1 MSNEKEPK
9 IVVSGSLIPSTV
21 DTPLDARMRIST
33 LDDIDKI
40 EMPYVGMI
48 FFVIEESKHYVV
60 KSLKDSVV
68 NTLELKNM
76 LINEYEE
83 LVDLTGY
90 ATEDF
95 VRETISR
102 IEIDGDII
110 GMPGENGKS
119 AFEIAVDNGFEG
131 TEKEWL
137 ESLKGPQGEMGP
149 QGPAGDSA
157 YDIVKKYMA
166 YEGTVDDWI
175 KELKGD
181 TGEQGP
187 QGEMGPQGPAGE
199 QGPQGEMGP
208 QGPAGEQGPQGEMGP
223 QGPAGEQGPEGKSAL
238 DLAVEYNGF
247 QGDVYEWLD
256 SLHGPQGPAGE
267 QGPQG
272 EMGPVGPM
280 GPQGPAG
287 EQGPRGFSAYQAW
300 RTIEG
305 NENCSVEEFI
315 ESLKGPAGEQ
325 GPQGEMGP
333 AGPMGPQGPAGPMGP
348 QGPAGEQG
356 PKGDK
361 GEDGTSVKIL
371 GSVKVEQELEN
382 IEGEKIGDGYVNEE
396 NGHLFVF
403 NGESFIDVGEVRG
416 PQGPAGEQGPR
427 GFSAYQAW
435 KTIEGNE
442 NGSVEE
448 FIESLKGPMGSQGPA
463 GEQGPQGEMGPVGPQ
478 GPEGPMGPQGPAGE
492 NGYIPVKGVDY
503 FTPEELN
510 ELLYD
515 DTEIRNM
522 IDEEKPYLMDISAY
536 PTSKFLFAC
545 GLPMYVDI
553 NTGYKYSKELPEDE
567 IVCSYMWNEQL
578 EYIHIPSTEA
588 KKLMIFGG
596 YGPNNVNV
604 KRSLP
609 CTKIV
614 ANGVNIKGLCGGNYF
629 EGMVGRAELIVKNC
643 VMAQIIGGG
652 WCGATVNGKPSRVN
666 VVYDVFIDCE
676 NMSGCSLLFGGPQ
689 GNGVVETTDIKLKNC
704 EIGWTTVGGSNGC
717 TRNGN
722 VEINGGTYTCVQ
734 TTNRGLVNNAKI
746 VLNDG
751 VIKSLYVGG
760 ETEDTSVN
768 GIIEDCELKLN
779 GGVVNNFNLGTSNGI
794 EGAVTPHGVIV
805 NTNVVVGDTSML
817 DHIDEPIQGDYEEQ
831 IQVLKEELEMAKKK
845 LLDMEYGVEYEWI
858 HEVKQKEYSANIF
871 NRENAP
877 RLFEE
882 LDVIEEA
889 YANGEISD
897 EKYEAWWLQ
906 FTEKDNYRVYALRNV
921 EDHKLFN
928 RYDALLPYEGSSVQ
942 TQGEGLEGWELVPN
956 NNWSWSFNGEVV
968 SLNGIAMAN
977 MVYVIMKV
985 KH

>member
-21 DTPLDARMRIST
+21 DTPLDVRMRIST

-40 EMPYVGMI
+40 QMPYVGMI

-68 NTLELKNM
+68 NTLEMKNI

-119 AFEIAVDNGFEG
+119 AFEIAVDKGFEG
-131 TEKEWL
+131 TEEEWL

-157 YDIVKKYMA
+157 YDIAKKYMA

-181 TGEQGP
+181 T
-187 QGEMGPQGPAGE
+187 
-199 QGPQGEMGP
+199 
-208 QGPAGEQGPQGEMGP
+208 GEQGPQGEMGP

-272 EMGPVGPM
+272 EMGPEGPM
-280 GPQGPAG
+280 
-287 EQGPRGFSAYQAW
+287 
-300 RTIEG
+300 
-305 NENCSVEEFI
+305 
-315 ESLKGPAGEQ
+315 
-325 GPQGEMGP
+325 
-333 AGPMGPQGPAGPMGP
+333 
-348 QGPAGEQG
+348 
-356 PKGDK
+356 
-361 GEDGTSVKIL
+361 
-371 GSVKVEQELEN
+371 
-382 IEGEKIGDGYVNEE
+382 
-396 NGHLFVF
+396 
-403 NGESFIDVGEVRG
+403 G

-448 FIESLKGPMGSQGPA
+448 FIESLKGPAGEQGPA
-463 GEQGPQGEMGPVGPQ
+463 GPMGPQGPAGEQGPRGFSAYQAWKTIEGNENGSVEEFIESLKEPTGEQGPQGEMGPAGPMGPQ
-478 GPEGPMGPQGPAGE
+478 GPAGEQGPAGPMGPQGPAGE

-515 DTEIRNM
+515 DTEIRIM

-545 GLPMYVDI
+545 GLPMYVDV
-553 NTGYKYSKELPEDE
+553 NTGYKYNKELPEDE

-643 VMAQIIGGG
+643 VMTQIIGGG
-652 WCGATVNGKPSRVN
+652 WCGASVNGKPSRVN

-760 ETEDTSVN
+760 ETEDTTVN

-858 HEVKQKEYSANIF
+858 HEVKQKEYSADIF

>member
-21 DTPLDARMRIST
+21 DTPLDVRMRIST

-40 EMPYVGMI
+40 QMPYVGMI

-68 NTLELKNM
+68 NTLELKNI

-131 TEKEWL
+131 TEEEWL

-208 QGPAGEQGPQGEMGP
+208 QGPAGEQGP
-223 QGPAGEQGPEGKSAL
+223 EGKSAL

-247 QGDVYEWLD
+247 QGNVYEWLD

-272 EMGPVGPM
+272 EMGP
-280 GPQGPAG
+280 
-287 EQGPRGFSAYQAW
+287 
-300 RTIEG
+300 
-305 NENCSVEEFI
+305 
-315 ESLKGPAGEQ
+315 
-325 GPQGEMGP
+325 
-333 AGPMGPQGPAGPMGP
+333 AGPM
-348 QGPAGEQG
+348 
-356 PKGDK
+356 
-361 GEDGTSVKIL
+361 
-371 GSVKVEQELEN
+371 
-382 IEGEKIGDGYVNEE
+382 
-396 NGHLFVF
+396 
-403 NGESFIDVGEVRG
+403 G

-448 FIESLKGPMGSQGPA
+448 FIESLKGPA
-463 GEQGPQGEMGPVGPQ
+463 GE
-478 GPEGPMGPQGPAGE
+478 QGPAGE

-515 DTEIRNM
+515 DTEIRIM

-545 GLPMYVDI
+545 GLPMYVDV
-553 NTGYKYSKELPEDE
+553 NTGYKYNKELPEDE

-643 VMAQIIGGG
+643 VMTQIIGGG
-652 WCGATVNGKPSRVN
+652 WCGASVNGKPSRVN

-751 VIKSLYVGG
+751 VIKSLYAGG
-760 ETEDTSVN
+760 ETEDTTVN

-858 HEVKQKEYSANIF
+858 HEVKQKEYSADIF